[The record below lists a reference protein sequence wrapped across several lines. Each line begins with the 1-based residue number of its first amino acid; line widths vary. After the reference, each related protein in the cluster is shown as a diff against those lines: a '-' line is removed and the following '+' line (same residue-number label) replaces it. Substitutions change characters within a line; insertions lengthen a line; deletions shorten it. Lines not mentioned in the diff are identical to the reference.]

1 MGFTKR
7 FINKELILSTR
18 KNGEKVSGLF
28 LKADMVVCNDTFSYE
43 VYNMFLGGSSEE
55 ELKTKVKSFVHVE

>member
-18 KNGEKVSGLF
+18 KNGENVSGLF
-28 LKADMVVCNDTFSYE
+28 ESDMIVCTDTFSYE
-43 VYNMFLGGSSEE
+43 LYNMFLKGFSEDD
-55 ELKTKVKSFVHVE
+55 LKTKVVSLIHVE

>member
-18 KNGEKVSGLF
+18 KNGENVSGLF
-28 LKADMVVCNDTFSYE
+28 KSDMIVCTDNFSYE
-43 VYNMFLGGSSEE
+43 IYNMFLGGSTED
-55 ELKTKVKSFVHVE
+55 ELKTKVKTFVHVE